1 MRALLLSVH
10 GHSKFANL
18 QSPTSYFGLTIL
30 ASFYLGEVT
39 TPTANQDELQLRHQQ
54 LIDCSPVRIIFLCG
68 PRAKKAIR
76 VPSLSRFTLQIWGIQ
91 YSMYLMDNPKRIL
104 IRCPPV
110 PCEIWSKNGFDST
123 QLNSGIRFAVGL
135 LSLQKEATRAY
146 AVETVGLVG
155 TILGYARDERLG
167 REKITTKTVGGPVL
181 LWLNQKDLAIEGDKR
196 IETLAGSLSRGLLMI
211 LHYLPRNETRA
222 SSKRQTDPG
231 ARAMPNAKRVRCHE
245 PFDKDV
251 FREVKKIV
259 LDDVTEKEESY
270 KTALQGVSPDKP
282 LEGDQ
287 NPEMDSLH
295 SIMHPGP
302 AVTMDE
308 VHQIVSGET
317 SGPSALSPTSS
328 EVEDGDILELE
339 PLCKR
344 AVDLGLLDLKLSK
357 ARRDRPNYKGHQWR
371 QEVGKFDNK
380 EYSYQMGPENTRSRS
395 INVNYCRIGFQKNED
410 VGDGTVSV
418 KIEVNPPG
426 QQHGKCY
433 VTGALD
439 SDPASRPAFRV
450 RYKSSGREQQERY
463 AHAQGRKSLYAANTL
478 VDILVDNKPNEMI
491 TKTP

>member
-1 MRALLLSVH
+1 MQCEKANANCSSITAPMPVFGSTPAKVGFILDYAAVSQEEDSFLEHPMDEGPASQRPWSLKVCKFTESNILLWTY
-10 GHSKFANL
+10 N
-18 QSPTSYFGLTIL
+18 FGKLL
-30 ASFYLGEVT
+30 
-39 TPTANQDELQLRHQQ
+39 
-54 LIDCSPVRIIFLCG
+54 
-68 PRAKKAIR
+68 PR
-76 VPSLSRFTLQIWGIQ
+76 
-91 YSMYLMDNPKRIL
+91 
-104 IRCPPV
+104 
-110 PCEIWSKNGFDST
+110 T
-123 QLNSGIRFAVGL
+123 QLSSGIRFAVGL

-181 LWLNQKDLAIEGDKR
+181 LWLNQKDLAIEGLKR

-287 NPEMDSLH
+287 NPEM
-295 SIMHPGP
+295 
-302 AVTMDE
+302 E
-308 VHQIVSGET
+308 IVSDET

-328 EVEDGDILELE
+328 EVEDGHILELE

-433 VTGALD
+433 ATGALD

-450 RYKSSGREQQERY
+450 RYKSSRREQQERY

-491 TKTP
+491 TKTPRRYLYFNSESKFPEELKRFVGGAYTEDT